1 MDESAVSPSLDGP
14 RPGISGSDVA
24 LDGGGLVAVN
34 TVVSDDK
41 DTHSSKHKKTVKKR
55 KTEPTNPYLQFVKSR
70 KDSARV
76 MDPQSKLNMK
86 DVQREWGELTET
98 EKMPFREMFQKE
110 KGDMGN
116 DFRNKG
122 VREKLDKDENSN
134 PLKKKRKSRRKG
146 LVSNISKSVVE
157 EEKSLMV
164 RMRKFQKVE
173 EEITKAELEAKSLF
187 GEKLKVNIELAAKKT
202 KFQMLTDS
210 LFALKEKHSNINK
223 IHKNC
228 GL

>member
-1 MDESAVSPSLDGP
+1 M
-14 RPGISGSDVA
+14 
-24 LDGGGLVAVN
+24 N
-34 TVVSDDK
+34 TVGSDDK
-41 DTHSSKHKKTVKKR
+41 DTRNSNQKKIVKKR

-70 KDSARV
+70 KDIAKV
-76 MDPQSKLNMK
+76 IDPQSKLNMK

-122 VREKLDKDENSN
+122 LREKIDKDANSN
-134 PLKKKRKSRRKG
+134 PLEKKRKSRKKG
-146 LVSNISKSVVE
+146 LISNKSKSVVG

-164 RMRKFQKVE
+164 RMKKFKEVE
-173 EEITKAELEAKSLF
+173 EEITKAEVEAKSLF